1 MEKMATIPPG
11 EKILQGV
18 ILIKVWF
25 LMALMSYPNINA
37 IHYKG
42 FGGFTSLE
50 ECEEVRIMT
59 ENGIAEMEM
68 NRGTLAVYIETYCL
82 EFEAFP
88 TQFEAPR
95 RGKEFPVNPSEFEA

>member
-1 MEKMATIPPG
+1 MVKISPG
-11 EKILQGV
+11 EKIFQGV

-42 FGGFTSLE
+42 FGGFTSME
-50 ECEEVRIMT
+50 ECENARMMT
-59 ENGIAEMEM
+59 EDRITEMEM
-68 NRGTLAVYIETYCL
+68 GRGTQAVYIETYCL

-88 TQFEAPR
+88 SQFDAPR
-95 RGKEFPVNPSEFEA
+95 RNPPENSPGPIEFGV

>member
-1 MEKMATIPPG
+1 MVTISPG

-18 ILIKVWF
+18 IVIKVWF

-50 ECEEVRIMT
+50 ECEEKRILT

-68 NRGTLAVYIETYCL
+68 SRGTPAVYIETYCM
-82 EFEAFP
+82 EFDAFP
-88 TQFEAPR
+88 SQFDAPR
-95 RGKEFPVNPSEFEA
+95 RNPPTNPAEFGV